1 MTLLLN
7 CNKLEKAHGA
17 RVLFK
22 GVSFGIT
29 KNDKIGLIGP
39 NGAGKSTLLKI
50 LAGEESADSGLLA
63 PKKHLRVGYV
73 PQISNYSSDPIL
85 DVVVDSFAK
94 DSHVPPHT
102 RVSQAQIILS
112 KLGFND
118 FYQSADALSGG
129 WKKRLDLA
137 KALINSPDLL
147 LLDEPTNHLDIE
159 GIQWLGNFL
168 KKETSLAYIVT
179 SHDRYFLQKV
189 ATKMI
194 ELNPHYPDGIF
205 ACDGSYD
212 EFLVKREEFLDY
224 QVECE
229 QALKTKSRSEQEW
242 VRRSPKART
251 TKSRARIQ
259 EAGRLLDEFTE
270 LRTRNRRATAK
281 IDFETSDRQT
291 KKLLVAKN
299 VSKTMGDRLL
309 FSHLDLTLSPGL
321 RLGIVGANGTG
332 KTTLLKILAG
342 TLQPDQGT
350 IKCADDLKIV
360 YFDQHRQLL
369 RDDISLKEALSP
381 NSDTVIYRGKSIH
394 VNSWAK
400 RFLFEPWRLT
410 LPVKQ
415 LSGGERARIGIAKLM
430 LQPAD
435 LLFLDEPTNDLD
447 IETLET
453 LEESLSEFPGAVVLI
468 THDLALLDGVTNAIL
483 GLGIPGEMPI
493 LADYSQ
499 WEEYMQQHLDGAV
512 IQEAVQ
518 TVKKEDKPIK
528 TEDNITAKK
537 LTYAEKKEMEQ
548 MESNILAVEAEIKDL
563 ENQAEEYT
571 RSQSDKIHDLQ
582 VIYKQ
587 LGIAQEKLDRL
598 FHRWQELDG
607 RK

>member
-7 CNKLEKAHGA
+7 CNDLEKAHGA

-22 GVSFGIT
+22 GVSFGIS

-39 NGAGKSTLLKI
+39 NGAGKSTLLRI
-50 LAGEESADSGLLA
+50 LSGEDSADSGTLA
-63 PKKHLRVGYV
+63 AKKYLRTSLV
-73 PQISNYSSDPIL
+73 PQISSYPSDPIL
-85 DVVVDSFAK
+85 DVIVNAISK
-94 DSHVPPHT
+94 DNHNPQHV
-102 RVSQAQIILS
+102 RLSQAETILS
-112 KLGFND
+112 KLGFTD
-118 FYQSADALSGG
+118 FYQNAHALSGG

-137 KALINSPDLL
+137 KALINAPELL
-147 LLDEPTNHLDIE
+147 LLDEPTNHLDVE

-168 KKETSLAYIVT
+168 KKENSLAFVVT

-194 ELNPHYPDGIF
+194 ELNPHYPNGIF
-205 ACDGSYD
+205 ACDGSYE
-212 EFLVKREEFLDY
+212 EFLVKREEFLNY
-224 QVECE
+224 QLECE
-229 QALKTKSRSEQEW
+229 QALKTKSGSEQEW
-242 VRRSPKART
+242 LRRSPKART

-259 EAGRLLDEFTE
+259 EAGRLLDELTE
-270 LRTRNRRATAK
+270 LRSRNKRSTAK

-299 VSKTMGDRLL
+299 ISKKMGDRLL
-309 FSHLDLTLSPGL
+309 FSHLDLTLTPGL

-332 KTTLLKILAG
+332 KTTLLKVLAG
-342 TLQPDQGT
+342 QLEPDQGT
-350 IKCADDLKIV
+350 IKSADDLKIV

-369 RDDISLKEALSP
+369 RDDISLKEALCP
-381 NSDTVIYRGKSIH
+381 NGDTVFYRGKNIH

-410 LPVKQ
+410 LPIKQ

-483 GLGIPGEMPI
+483 GLGILGENPL

-499 WEEYMQQHLDGAV
+499 WEDFVQERQIKAV
-512 IQEAVQ
+512 EPLPELKAAPKPKEA
-518 TVKKEDKPIK
+518 
-528 TEDNITAKK
+528 TAPKK
-537 LTYAEKKEMEQ
+537 LSWAEQKEMEQ
-548 MESNILAVEAEIKDL
+548 MESAILKVEAEMTEL
-563 ENQAEEYT
+563 ENQAEAYSA
-571 RSQSDKIHDLQ
+571 SQSDNIHELQ
-582 VIYKQ
+582 EIYRK
-587 LGIAQEKLDRL
+587 LGEAQEKLDQL
-598 FHRWQELDG
+598 FHRWQELET